1 MIKTEK
7 KYWVNA
13 YQVRG
18 GGKHKTFTISILNIG
33 IMFILYKNIPS
44 IEFYKLTK

>member
-13 YQVRG
+13 YQTRG
-18 GGKHKTFTISILNIG
+18 GGRHKTLTFSFLNIG
-33 IMFILYKNIPS
+33 IMFIL
-44 IEFYKLTK
+44 